1 MMMIIKNR
9 AELATTPARAQALDI
24 IEAGIARV
32 LPENV
37 MRSAISYEAAKRRL
51 TVNGQSF
58 DLTGRVFVIGGGK
71 ASAAMART
79 LEEIIGVDAITAGV
93 VTTKYGDGGPFPQRI
108 QVVPAAHPVPDQ
120 SGVNAV
126 NRMLALKASYS
137 SVPGDMV
144 ICLLSGG
151 GSALLPAP
159 ADGISLAD
167 KQRVTELLV
176 ASGADIG
183 EINVVRK
190 HLSKTKGGRLGRFFA
205 PATVVSLVLSDVIGD
220 DLSVIASGPTYPDPS
235 SYADALAVLRR
246 QGLVE
251 KAPARVIALLEKGAQ
266 GRLEENPRTL
276 DNCHNFVIGNNSLA
290 LAAMA
295 DRAAGLGLKPIVVT
309 AAQSGDTTAA
319 AYQRAREIITGKY
332 ARHNAILLGGET
344 TPTLPPHAGKGGR
357 NQHFAA
363 ASLLAMGEYPRP
375 WLVASVGTDG
385 SDFLPDVAGA
395 IVDRDTLE
403 RLRRKGIDVQS
414 SVDRFDSYNLLK
426 AAGNAL
432 VLTGSTGT
440 NVGDVIVY
448 IVD

>member
-1 MMMIIKNR
+1 MIIKNR
-9 AELATTPARAQALDI
+9 AELATTLARAQALDI

-37 MRSAISYEAAKRRL
+37 MRSALSVDAANRRL
-51 TVNGQSF
+51 TVSGQSF
-58 DLTGRVFVIGGGK
+58 DLTGRVFVVGGGK

-79 LEEIIGVDAITAGV
+79 LEEILGADAITAGI
-93 VTTKYGDGGPFPQRI
+93 VTTKHGDEGPFPRKI
-108 QVVPAAHPVPDQ
+108 AVVPAAHPVPDQ
-120 SGVNAV
+120 IGVDAV
-126 NRMLALKASYS
+126 NRMLALKAGYS
-137 SVPGDMV
+137 IGRGDMV

-205 PATVVSLVLSDVIGD
+205 PATVVSLVLSDAIGD

-235 SYADALAVLRR
+235 THAGALAVLRKY
-246 QGLVE
+246 GLV
-251 KAPARVIALLEKGAQ
+251 KRVPGPVIALLEKGAQ

-276 DNCHNFVIGNNSLA
+276 DNCRNFIIGNNSLA

-295 DRAAGLGLKPIVVT
+295 DQAAGLGLRPIVVT
-309 AAQSGDTTAA
+309 AAQRGDTTEAA
-319 AYQRAREIITGKY
+319 AQRASEIIAGKY
-332 ARHNAILLGGET
+332 TGHNVILLGGET
-344 TPTLPPHAGKGGR
+344 TPTLPSHAGKGGR

-363 ASLLAMGEYPRP
+363 ASLLAMREYPRH
-375 WLVASVGTDG
+375 WLVASIGTDG

-395 IVDRDTLE
+395 IVDKDTME
-403 RLRRKGIDVQS
+403 RLIRKSIDVQS
-414 SVDRFDSYNLLK
+414 HVDRFDSYNLLEM
-426 AAGNAL
+426 AGNAL
-432 VLTGSTGT
+432 VRAGATGT

-448 IVD
+448 VVE

>member
-1 MMMIIKNR
+1 MIIKNR
-9 AELATTPARAQALDI
+9 AELAATPARNHALDI

-37 MRSAISYEAAKRRL
+37 MRSALSYDAPKRRL
-51 TVNGQSF
+51 AVNGQPF

-71 ASAAMART
+71 ASAAMAVA
-79 LEEIIGVDAITAGV
+79 LEEILGIDTITAGL
-93 VTTKYGDGGPFPQRI
+93 VTTKYGDGGPFPRRI
-108 QVVPAAHPVPDQ
+108 DVVPAAHPIPDE

-126 NRMLALKASYS
+126 NRMLALKAGHSIRH
-137 SVPGDMV
+137 GDVV

-159 ADGISLAD
+159 ADGIGLVD

-183 EINVVRK
+183 EINTVRK

-205 PATVVSLVLSDVIGD
+205 PATVISLVLSDVIGD
-220 DLSVIASGPTYPDPS
+220 DLSVIASGPTYPDS
-235 SYADALAVLRR
+235 STYAGALAVLGKH
-246 QGLVE
+246 GLVE
-251 KAPARVIALLEKGAQ
+251 RAPASVIALLERGAG

-276 DNCHNFVIGNNSLA
+276 DNCHNFIVGNNSLA
-290 LAAMA
+290 LVAMA
-295 DRAAGLGLKPIVVT
+295 DRATGLGLRPVIVT
-309 AAQSGDTTAA
+309 AAQRGETTTAA
-319 AYQRAREIITGKY
+319 NQRAGEIIAGKY
-332 ARHNAILLGGET
+332 AGHNAILLGGET

-357 NQHFAA
+357 NQHYAA
-363 ASLLAMGEYPRP
+363 ASLLAMAEYPGN

-395 IVDRDTLE
+395 IVDNDTMG
-403 RLRRKGIDVQS
+403 RLKQQGIDVQS
-414 SVDRFDSYNLLK
+414 SVDRFDSYPLLEM
-426 AAGNAL
+426 AGNGL
-432 VLTGSTGT
+432 VRTGATGT

-448 IVD
+448 IVE